1 MLTRQLPRMT
11 KVSSGRD
18 GADPAPDSK
27 VRSER
32 SHIGQ
37 PGQAGEGAADL
48 IPPSLPGARAVQKAM
63 TRDRILM
70 AARALFADRPY
81 AQARLRDVSRMSGV
95 SIGGLHGHFSDKAD
109 LWRAAMECE
118 PPLDSDLVRAS
129 GRLLD
134 MLRGLH
140 AARLADSTEAADR
153 RSAWRQAEAVLA
165 QFDGDGELEQ
175 GI

>member
-1 MLTRQLPRMT
+1 MMRTL
-11 KVSSGRD
+11 
-18 GADPAPDSK
+18 
-27 VRSER
+27 RSEATSVSPAEFCDENTGQSR
-32 SHIGQ
+32 RPPIGTSV
-37 PGQAGEGAADL
+37 ADKETAEAVVL
-48 IPPSLPGARAVQKAM
+48 ARASGVRAARKAI
-63 TRDRILM
+63 TRDRILT

-81 AQARLRDVSRMSGV
+81 AQATLREVSRMSGV

-134 MLRGLH
+134 MLRSLH

-153 RSAWRQAEAVLA
+153 RSAWRQAEAVMAL
-165 QFDGDGELEQ
+165 FDGDGELEQ
-175 GI
+175 GS